1 MRDLTGMVTSVQAD
15 LARLPRVLDALLGD
29 LEAVAWRERPAPTEW
44 SPLEIVCHLRDEEA
58 EDFGARLRVV
68 VEGGTRF
75 AAIDPERWVEQ
86 RAYRDTDPRAAL
98 ATLAERRAANLAFLD
113 GVPPDRLR
121 HAVTHARLGTLS
133 GLDLLAAW
141 VRGWGPDAGRRCARS
156 TRGRSPMEKA
166 PYNSRMSQG
175 EDRYHAERARIEQ
188 GHVKYRDKLRAEGKL
203 FVRDRLKLLLDPG
216 SEFQEDWLFARNQE
230 ADTPADG
237 VVTGVGK
244 VGGRT
249 VCLMANDYTV
259 KAGSWGEKTV
269 LKIVRIQEK
278 AARLRVPML
287 YLVDA
292 AGGRI
297 SEQIKIFPGRFH
309 AGRIFYNEVQLSG
322 VVPQICIL
330 FGPSPAGS
338 AYLPALTD
346 LVIMVDGKASLYV
359 GSPRMVEMA
368 IGEKTTLEELGGAR
382 MHCTVSGCGDVLAT
396 SDEEAIELA
405 KRYLSYMPGSYREP
419 PARAAAAEPKPG
431 RSIDEIVPYDQRKWF
446 DMYEVID
453 RVIDAGSWFE
463 VKKLFAAEVI
473 VGLARIDGRA
483 VGIVANQP
491 KVKGGVL
498 MVDSSDKAARFI
510 WLCNAFNIPLVYL
523 ADVAGFMVGSKVERE
538 GIIRHGAKMVFAT
551 SQATVP
557 KISVIVRK
565 CYGAGLYAMCGP
577 AFEPDAT
584 LALPQGQIAIMG
596 PEPAVNAVYYNKI
609 MELPESERAAYVKA
623 KRDEYA
629 QDVDVYKLA
638 SEMLI
643 DDIVPGA
650 SLRAE
655 LVKRLAYAES
665 KVHEFPQ
672 RRNGVFPV

>member
-1 MRDLTGMVTSVQAD
+1 
-15 LARLPRVLDALLGD
+15 
-29 LEAVAWRERPAPTEW
+29 
-44 SPLEIVCHLRDEEA
+44 
-58 EDFGARLRVV
+58 
-68 VEGGTRF
+68 
-75 AAIDPERWVEQ
+75 
-86 RAYRDTDPRAAL
+86 
-98 ATLAERRAANLAFLD
+98 
-113 GVPPDRLR
+113 
-121 HAVTHARLGTLS
+121 
-133 GLDLLAAW
+133 
-141 VRGWGPDAGRRCARS
+141 
-156 TRGRSPMEKA
+156 
-166 PYNSRMSQG
+166 MSQG
-175 EDRYHAERARIEQ
+175 EDRYHQERARIEQ
-188 GHVKYRDKLRAEGKL
+188 GHTKYRDKLRAEGKL

-216 SEFQEDWLFARNQE
+216 SEFQEDFLFARSNE

-237 VVTGVGK
+237 VVTGVGR

-249 VCLMANDYTV
+249 VCIMANDYTV

-309 AGRIFYNEVQLSG
+309 AGRIFYNEVHLSG

-346 LVIMVDGKASLYV
+346 LVIMVEGKASLYV

-382 MHCTVSGCGDVLAT
+382 MHCEVSGCGDVLAA

-405 KRYLSYMPGSYREP
+405 KRYLSYMPGSFRET
-419 PARAAAAEPKPG
+419 PARATAAEPKPG
-431 RSIDEIVPYDQRKWF
+431 RPIDEIVPYDQRKWF

-453 RVIDAGSWFE
+453 RVVDAGSWFE
-463 VKKLFAAEVI
+463 IKKLFAGEII
-473 VGLARIDGRA
+473 VGLARIGGR
-483 VGIVANQP
+483 VTGIVANQP

-523 ADVAGFMVGSKVERE
+523 ADIAGFMVGTKVERQ

-584 LALPQGQIAIMG
+584 IALPQGQIAIMG

-643 DDIVPGA
+643 DDIVPGSA
-650 SLRAE
+650 LRDE
-655 LVKRLAYAES
+655 LVKRLTYAET
-665 KVHEFPQ
+665 KAHEFPP

>member
-1 MRDLTGMVTSVQAD
+1 
-15 LARLPRVLDALLGD
+15 
-29 LEAVAWRERPAPTEW
+29 
-44 SPLEIVCHLRDEEA
+44 
-58 EDFGARLRVV
+58 
-68 VEGGTRF
+68 
-75 AAIDPERWVEQ
+75 
-86 RAYRDTDPRAAL
+86 
-98 ATLAERRAANLAFLD
+98 
-113 GVPPDRLR
+113 
-121 HAVTHARLGTLS
+121 
-133 GLDLLAAW
+133 
-141 VRGWGPDAGRRCARS
+141 
-156 TRGRSPMEKA
+156 
-166 PYNSRMSQG
+166 
-175 EDRYHAERARIEQ
+175 RARIEQ
-188 GHVKYRDKLRAEGKL
+188 GHTKYREKLREEGKL

-216 SEFQEDWLFARNQE
+216 SDFQEDWLFARSQE
-230 ADTPADG
+230 PDTPADG
-237 VVTGVGK
+237 VVTGVGR
-244 VGGRT
+244 VGGRP
-249 VCLMANDYTV
+249 VCVMANDYTV

-269 LKIVRIQEK
+269 QKIVRIQEK
-278 AARLRVPML
+278 AARLRVPLL

-322 VVPQICIL
+322 VVPQVCIL

-346 LVIMVDGKASLYV
+346 VVIMVDGKASLYV

-368 IGEKTTLEELGGAR
+368 IGEKTTLEALGGAR
-382 MHCTVSGCGDVLAT
+382 MHCEVSGCGDVLAA
-396 SDEEAIELA
+396 SDEDAIELA
-405 KRYLSYMPGSYREP
+405 KKYLAYMP
-419 PARAAAAEPKPG
+419 
-431 RSIDEIVPYDQRKWF
+431 
-446 DMYEVID
+446 
-453 RVIDAGSWFE
+453 
-463 VKKLFAAEVI
+463 
-473 VGLARIDGRA
+473 
-483 VGIVANQP
+483 
-491 KVKGGVL
+491 
-498 MVDSSDKAARFI
+498 
-510 WLCNAFNIPLVYL
+510 
-523 ADVAGFMVGSKVERE
+523 GFMVGTKVERE

-584 LALPQGQIAIMG
+584 LSLPQGQIAIMG

-638 SEMLI
+638 SEMLV

-655 LVKRLAYAES
+655 LIKRLAHAES
-665 KVHEFPQ
+665 KAHEFPQ
-672 RRNGVFPV
+672 RRNAVFPV

>member
-1 MRDLTGMVTSVQAD
+1 MG
-15 LARLPRVLDALLGD
+15 
-29 LEAVAWRERPAPTEW
+29 
-44 SPLEIVCHLRDEEA
+44 
-58 EDFGARLRVV
+58 
-68 VEGGTRF
+68 
-75 AAIDPERWVEQ
+75 
-86 RAYRDTDPRAAL
+86 
-98 ATLAERRAANLAFLD
+98 
-113 GVPPDRLR
+113 
-121 HAVTHARLGTLS
+121 
-133 GLDLLAAW
+133 
-141 VRGWGPDAGRRCARS
+141 
-156 TRGRSPMEKA
+156 
-166 PYNSRMSQG
+166 RMSQG
-175 EDRYHAERARIEQ
+175 EDRYFSERARIEQ

-203 FVRDRLKLLLDPG
+203 FVRERLKLLLDPG
-216 SEFQEDWLFARNQE
+216 SEFQEDWLFARSNE
-230 ADTPADG
+230 AETPADG
-237 VVTGVGK
+237 VVTGVGR

-249 VCLMANDYTV
+249 MCIMANDYTV

-278 AARLRVPML
+278 AARLQVPML

-322 VVPQICIL
+322 VVPQVCIL

-368 IGEKTTLEELGGAR
+368 IGEKTTLEDLGGAR
-382 MHCTVSGCGDVLAT
+382 MHCTVSGCGDVLAE
-396 SDEEAIELA
+396 SDEDAIEIA
-405 KRYLSYMPGSYREP
+405 KRYLAYMPQSYREAP
-419 PARAAAAEPKPG
+419 AARAAVDARPG
-431 RSIDEIVPYDQRKWF
+431 RSIDAIVPYDQRKWF

-453 RVIDAGSWFE
+453 RLVDAGSWFE
-463 VKKLFAAEVI
+463 IKRLFAGEVI
-473 VGLARIDGRA
+473 VGLARLGGR
-483 VGIVANQP
+483 VTGIVANQP

-498 MVDSSDKAARFI
+498 MVDSSDKAAKFI

-523 ADVAGFMVGSKVERE
+523 ADVAGFMVGTKVERE

-584 LALPQGQIAIMG
+584 LSLPQGQIAIMG

-609 MELPESERAAYVKA
+609 MELPESERAAYVRA
-623 KRDEYA
+623 KRDEFA
-629 QDVDVYKLA
+629 ADVDVYKLA
-638 SEMLI
+638 SEMLV
-643 DDIVPGA
+643 DDIVAGSA
-650 SLRAE
+650 LRDE
-655 LVKRLAYAES
+655 LIKRLTYAES

-672 RRNGVFPV
+672 RRNGVYPV

>member
-1 MRDLTGMVTSVQAD
+1 VDG
-15 LARLPRVLDALLGD
+15 
-29 LEAVAWRERPAPTEW
+29 EERY
-44 SPLEIVCHLRDEEA
+44 L
-58 EDFGARLRVV
+58 
-68 VEGGTRF
+68 
-75 AAIDPERWVEQ
+75 Q
-86 RAYRDTDPRAAL
+86 
-98 ATLAERRAANLAFLD
+98 
-113 GVPPDRLR
+113 
-121 HAVTHARLGTLS
+121 
-133 GLDLLAAW
+133 
-141 VRGWGPDAGRRCARS
+141 
-156 TRGRSPMEKA
+156 
-166 PYNSRMSQG
+166 
-175 EDRYHAERARIEQ
+175 ERARIEQ
-188 GHVKYRDKLRAEGKL
+188 GHTKYREKLREEGKL

-216 SEFQEDWLFARNQE
+216 SEFQEDWLFARSE
-230 ADTPADG
+230 EPDTPADG
-237 VVTGVGK
+237 VVTGVGR

-249 VCLMANDYTV
+249 VCVMANDYTV

-269 LKIVRIQEK
+269 QKIVRIQEK
-278 AARLRVPML
+278 AARLRLPLL

-297 SEQIKIFPGRFH
+297 SEQIKIFPGRLH

-322 VVPQICIL
+322 VVPQVCIL

-382 MHCTVSGCGDVLAT
+382 MHCEVSGCGDVLAA

-405 KRYLSYMPGSYREP
+405 KQYLAYMPSSYRELP
-419 PARAAAAEPKPG
+419 PVREVVEAKPG
-431 RSIDEIVPYDQRKWF
+431 RSIETIVPYDQRKYF

-453 RVIDAGSWFE
+453 RVVDAGSWFE
-463 VKKLFAAEVI
+463 VKRLFARELI
-473 VGLARIDGRA
+473 VGLARLGGRP

-498 MVDSSDKAARFI
+498 FVDSADKAARFI
-510 WLCNAFNIPLVYL
+510 WLCNAYNIPIVYL
-523 ADVAGFMVGSKVERE
+523 ADVSGFMVGSKVERA
-538 GIIRHGAKMVFAT
+538 GIIRHGAKMIFAT

-609 MELPESERAAYVKA
+609 MELPEGERAAFVQQ
-623 KRDEYA
+623 KREEYA
-629 QDVDVYKLA
+629 RDVDLHKLA
-638 SEMLI
+638 SEMLV
-643 DDIVPGA
+643 DDIVPGGA
-650 SLRAE
+650 LRDE
-655 LVKRLAYAES
+655 LVKRLAYAQT

-672 RRNGVFPV
+672 RRNGVYPV

>member
-1 MRDLTGMVTSVQAD
+1 MT
-15 LARLPRVLDALLGD
+15 
-29 LEAVAWRERPAPTEW
+29 
-44 SPLEIVCHLRDEEA
+44 
-58 EDFGARLRVV
+58 
-68 VEGGTRF
+68 
-75 AAIDPERWVEQ
+75 EQ
-86 RAYRDTDPRAAL
+86 RYRQ
-98 ATLAERRAANLAFLD
+98 ER
-113 GVPPDRLR
+113 
-121 HAVTHARLGTLS
+121 S
-133 GLDLLAAW
+133 
-141 VRGWGPDAGRRCARS
+141 
-156 TRGRSPMEKA
+156 
-166 PYNSRMSQG
+166 
-175 EDRYHAERARIEQ
+175 RIEQ
-188 GHVKYRDKLRAEGKL
+188 GHLKYRDKLKEEGKL
-203 FVRDRLKLLLDPG
+203 FVRDRLELLLDPG
-216 SEFQEDWLFARNQE
+216 TELQEDWLFARSQE

-237 VVTGVGK
+237 VVTGVGT

-249 VCLMANDYTV
+249 VCIMANDYTV

-278 AARLRVPML
+278 AARLQVPML

-322 VVPQICIL
+322 VVPQVCVL

-346 LVIMVDGKASLYV
+346 CVIMVDGKASLYV

-382 MHCTVSGCGDVLAT
+382 MHCTVSGCGDVLAA
-396 SDEEAIELA
+396 SDEEAIELCR
-405 KRYLSYMPGSYREP
+405 RYLGYMPGSFRER
-419 PARAAAAEPKPG
+419 PAAVEAVAPRPG

-453 RVIDAGSWFE
+453 RVVDAGSFFE
-463 VKKLFAAEVI
+463 IKRMFAQEII
-473 VGLARIDGRA
+473 VGVARLGGRM
-483 VGIVANQP
+483 VGLVANQP

-498 MVDSSDKAARFI
+498 MVDSAHKAARFI
-510 WLCNAFNIPLVYL
+510 NLCNAYGIPLVYL
-523 ADVAGFMVGSKVERE
+523 ADVSGFMVGTKVERA

-557 KISVIVRK
+557 KICVVVRK

-577 AFEPDAT
+577 AFEPDAA
-584 LALPQGQIAIMG
+584 LALPQGQVAIMG

-609 MELPESERAAYVKA
+609 MELPESERAAFVRD

-629 QDVDVYKLA
+629 QDVDIYKLA
-638 SEMLI
+638 SEMLV
-643 DDIVPGA
+643 DDIVPGSA
-650 SLRAE
+650 LRAE
-655 LVKRLAYAES
+655 LIKRLSYAAS
-665 KVHEFPQ
+665 KAHEFPA
-672 RRNGVFPV
+672 RRNGVSPV

>member
-1 MRDLTGMVTSVQAD
+1 M
-15 LARLPRVLDALLGD
+15 P
-29 LEAVAWRERPAPTEW
+29 
-44 SPLEIVCHLRDEEA
+44 
-58 EDFGARLRVV
+58 
-68 VEGGTRF
+68 
-75 AAIDPERWVEQ
+75 
-86 RAYRDTDPRAAL
+86 
-98 ATLAERRAANLAFLD
+98 
-113 GVPPDRLR
+113 
-121 HAVTHARLGTLS
+121 
-133 GLDLLAAW
+133 
-141 VRGWGPDAGRRCARS
+141 
-156 TRGRSPMEKA
+156 
-166 PYNSRMSQG
+166 MSQG
-175 EDRYHAERARIEQ
+175 EERYFQERARIEQ
-188 GHVKYRDKLRAEGKL
+188 GHTKYRDKLRAEGKL
-203 FVRDRLKLLLDPG
+203 FVRDRLTLLLDPG
-216 SEFQEDWLFARNQE
+216 TEFEEDWLFARHRE

-237 VVTGVGK
+237 VVTGVGR

-249 VCLMANDYTV
+249 VCIMANDYTV

-278 AARLRVPML
+278 AARLEVPML

-322 VVPQICIL
+322 VVPQVCIL

-346 LVIMVDGKASLYV
+346 IVIMVDGKASLYV

-382 MHCTVSGCGDVLAT
+382 MHTEVSGCGDVLAA
-396 SDEEAIELA
+396 SDEEAIDLA
-405 KRYLSYMPGSYREP
+405 RQYLTYMPASHREVP
-419 PARAAAAEPKPG
+419 PAHAAAEPAPG

-446 DMYEVID
+446 DMYELITRLV
-453 RVIDAGSWFE
+453 DADSWFE
-463 VKKLFAAEVI
+463 VKRRFAAEII
-473 VGLARIDGRA
+473 VGLARLGGRV

-510 WLCNAFNIPLVYL
+510 WLCNAFNVPLVYL
-523 ADVAGFMVGSKVERE
+523 ADVAGFMVGTKVERQ

-557 KISVIVRK
+557 KLCVIVRK

-577 AFEPDAT
+577 AFEPDAV

-629 QDVDVYKLA
+629 EDVDIYKLA
-638 SEMLI
+638 SEMLV
-643 DDIVPGA
+643 DDIVPG
-650 SLRAE
+650 SLLRAE
-655 LVKRLAYAES
+655 LIKRLTYAES
-665 KVHEFPQ
+665 KSHPFPA
-672 RRNGVFPV
+672 RRNGVYPV

>member
-1 MRDLTGMVTSVQAD
+1 M
-15 LARLPRVLDALLGD
+15 
-29 LEAVAWRERPAPTEW
+29 
-44 SPLEIVCHLRDEEA
+44 
-58 EDFGARLRVV
+58 
-68 VEGGTRF
+68 
-75 AAIDPERWVEQ
+75 
-86 RAYRDTDPRAAL
+86 
-98 ATLAERRAANLAFLD
+98 AER
-113 GVPPDRLR
+113 
-121 HAVTHARLGTLS
+121 
-133 GLDLLAAW
+133 
-141 VRGWGPDAGRRCARS
+141 
-156 TRGRSPMEKA
+156 E
-166 PYNSRMSQG
+166 
-175 EDRYHAERARIEQ
+175 ERYREERARIEQ

-203 FVRDRLKLLLDPG
+203 FVRDRLKLFLDPG
-216 SEFQEDWLFARNQE
+216 TDFEEDWLFARSQE
-230 ADTPADG
+230 PDTPADG
-237 VVTGVGK
+237 VVTGVGT
-244 VGGRT
+244 VGGRP
-249 VCLMANDYTV
+249 VCIMANDYTV

-269 LKIVRIQEK
+269 QKIVRIQEK
-278 AARLRVPML
+278 AARLQIPLV

-297 SEQIKIFPGRFH
+297 SEQIRIFPGRFH

-322 VVPQICIL
+322 VVPQVCIL

-382 MHCTVSGCGDVLAT
+382 MHCTVSGCGDVLAA
-396 SDEEAIELA
+396 SDEDAIELA
-405 KRYLSYMPGSYREP
+405 KRYLAYMPPSHRERP
-419 PARAAAAEPKPG
+419 PEREAVEPKPG
-431 RSIDEIVPYDQRKWF
+431 RTIEEIVPYDQRKYF

-463 VKKLFAAEVI
+463 IKRMFAGEII
-473 VGLARIDGRA
+473 VGLARIGGRA

-498 MVDSSDKAARFI
+498 FVDSSDKAARFI

-523 ADVAGFMVGSKVERE
+523 ADVAGFMVGTKVERE
-538 GIIRHGAKMVFAT
+538 GIIRHGAKMIFAT

-584 LALPQGQIAIMG
+584 VSLPQGQIAIMG

-609 MELPESERAAYVKA
+609 MELPERERAAYVKQ

-629 QDVDVYKLA
+629 EDVDIYKLA
-638 SEMLI
+638 SEMLV
-643 DDIVPGA
+643 DDIVPGSA
-650 SLRAE
+650 LRAE
-655 LVKRLAYAES
+655 LVKRLAYAAT
-665 KVHEFPQ
+665 KVHEFPA
-672 RRNGVFPV
+672 RRNGVYPV

>member
-1 MRDLTGMVTSVQAD
+1 
-15 LARLPRVLDALLGD
+15 
-29 LEAVAWRERPAPTEW
+29 
-44 SPLEIVCHLRDEEA
+44 
-58 EDFGARLRVV
+58 
-68 VEGGTRF
+68 
-75 AAIDPERWVEQ
+75 
-86 RAYRDTDPRAAL
+86 
-98 ATLAERRAANLAFLD
+98 
-113 GVPPDRLR
+113 
-121 HAVTHARLGTLS
+121 
-133 GLDLLAAW
+133 
-141 VRGWGPDAGRRCARS
+141 
-156 TRGRSPMEKA
+156 
-166 PYNSRMSQG
+166 MSQG
-175 EDRYHAERARIEQ
+175 EQQYHDTRARIEQ
-188 GHVKYRDKLRAEGKL
+188 GHVKYREKLRAEGKL

-216 SEFQEDWLFARNQE
+216 TEFQEDWLFARNQE

-237 VVTGVGK
+237 VVTGVGT

-278 AARLRVPML
+278 AARLQVPML

-297 SEQIKIFPGRFH
+297 SEQVKIFPGRFH

-346 LVIMVDGKASLYV
+346 LVIMVDGKASLFV

-382 MHCTVSGCGDVLAT
+382 MHCTVSGCGDVLAA

-405 KRYLSYMPGSYREP
+405 KRYLSYMPTSFRDVP
-419 PARAAAAEPKPG
+419 PARDAVEPKAG
-431 RSIDEIVPYDQRKWF
+431 RPIDDIVPYDQRKYF

-453 RVIDAGSWFE
+453 RIIDEGSWFD
-463 VKKLFAAEVI
+463 VKKLFAKEII
-473 VGLARIDGRA
+473 VGLARIAGRV
-483 VGIVANQP
+483 VGVVANQP

-498 MVDSSDKAARFI
+498 MVDSSDKAAKFI

-609 MELPESERAAYVKA
+609 MELPETERAGFVKQ

-629 QDVDVYKLA
+629 EDVDVYKLA

-643 DDIVPGA
+643 DDIVPG
-650 SLRAE
+650 SHLRAE
-655 LVKRLAYAES
+655 LIKRLAYART
-665 KVHEFPQ
+665 KAHEFPQ
-672 RRNGVFPV
+672 RRNGVYPV

>member
-1 MRDLTGMVTSVQAD
+1 
-15 LARLPRVLDALLGD
+15 
-29 LEAVAWRERPAPTEW
+29 
-44 SPLEIVCHLRDEEA
+44 
-58 EDFGARLRVV
+58 
-68 VEGGTRF
+68 
-75 AAIDPERWVEQ
+75 
-86 RAYRDTDPRAAL
+86 
-98 ATLAERRAANLAFLD
+98 
-113 GVPPDRLR
+113 
-121 HAVTHARLGTLS
+121 
-133 GLDLLAAW
+133 
-141 VRGWGPDAGRRCARS
+141 
-156 TRGRSPMEKA
+156 
-166 PYNSRMSQG
+166 MSQG
-175 EDRYHAERARIEQ
+175 EDRYHQERARIEQ
-188 GHVKYRDKLRAEGKL
+188 GHVKYREKLKAEGKL

-237 VVTGVGK
+237 VVTGVGRA
-244 VGGRT
+244 GGRT
-249 VCLMANDYTV
+249 VCIMANDYTV

-278 AARLRVPML
+278 AARLGVPML

-322 VVPQICIL
+322 VVPQVCIL

-368 IGEKTTLEELGGAR
+368 IGEKTTLEDLGGAR
-382 MHCTVSGCGDVLAT
+382 MHCTVSGCGDVLAG

-405 KRYLSYMPGSYREP
+405 KRYLSYMPGSFRQLTS
-419 PARAAAAEPKPG
+419 RTTAAEPKPG

-463 VKKLFAAEVI
+463 VKRLFAQEVI

-523 ADVAGFMVGSKVERE
+523 SDVAGFMVGSKVERE

-584 LALPQGQIAIMG
+584 LTLPQGQIAIMG
-596 PEPAVNAVYYNKI
+596 PEPAVNAVYYNRI
-609 MELPESERAAYVKA
+609 MELPESERAAWVKA

-629 QDVDVYKLA
+629 EDVDVYRLA
-638 SEMLI
+638 SEMLV
-643 DDIVPGA
+643 DDIVPGS

-665 KVHEFPQ
+665 KVHDFPA
-672 RRNGVFPV
+672 RRNGVYPV

>member
-1 MRDLTGMVTSVQAD
+1 
-15 LARLPRVLDALLGD
+15 
-29 LEAVAWRERPAPTEW
+29 
-44 SPLEIVCHLRDEEA
+44 
-58 EDFGARLRVV
+58 
-68 VEGGTRF
+68 
-75 AAIDPERWVEQ
+75 
-86 RAYRDTDPRAAL
+86 
-98 ATLAERRAANLAFLD
+98 
-113 GVPPDRLR
+113 
-121 HAVTHARLGTLS
+121 
-133 GLDLLAAW
+133 
-141 VRGWGPDAGRRCARS
+141 
-156 TRGRSPMEKA
+156 MEKA
-166 PYNSRMSQG
+166 PYNSGMSQG

-346 LVIMVDGKASLYV
+346 LVIMVDGKASLFV

-382 MHCTVSGCGDVLAT
+382 MHCTVSG
-396 SDEEAIELA
+396 
-405 KRYLSYMPGSYREP
+405 
-419 PARAAAAEPKPG
+419 
-431 RSIDEIVPYDQRKWF
+431 W
-446 DMYEVID
+446 
-453 RVIDAGSWFE
+453 
-463 VKKLFAAEVI
+463 
-473 VGLARIDGRA
+473 
-483 VGIVANQP
+483 
-491 KVKGGVL
+491 GGVL
-498 MVDSSDKAARFI
+498 MVDSSDKAAKFI

-584 LALPQGQIAIMG
+584 LSLPQGQIAIMG

-623 KRDEYA
+623 KRDEFA

-638 SEMLI
+638 SEMLV

-655 LVKRLAYAES
+655 LMKRLAYAES
-665 KVHEFPQ
+665 KAHEFPQ
-672 RRNGVFPV
+672 RRNAVFPV